1 MVQANGRTWFRSSA
15 KLAAAVVMSTSSTW
29 IGGSRGCGPVV
40 GGPARSMGV
49 KMHFLAR
56 DRSAPGYL
64 SFLLREV
71 EGKITLQ
78 RGAGQRHQLQEE
90 RLWTPPVH
98 TAWQGDL
105 RPVLYVP
112 PVVSAPDSPCL
123 ARRSPWSSSV
133 RRAAPS
139 LAPHLMQSSRAGSA
153 PLQEVPEPHQSSPSH
168 RPYQPRLQ
176 GGRDN
181 QIDAAGR
188 ECTSR
193 SNFTAIM
200 VVHVQR
206 RLWPPLSGVG
216 CDNSPTGV
224 RDGGYDPPWVR
235 RHAHPPQQAPGGSG
249 RRRSRH
255 RFIGHGKQPGGRR
268 HGGPS
273 GGCSR
278 PTTRVTSEMTSRCP
292 IRPRDTPTRQLGG
305 ARALKSLSACFAFF
319 GSRNRS

>member
-1 MVQANGRTWFRSSA
+1 MHC
-15 KLAAAVVMSTSSTW
+15 LA
-29 IGGSRGCGPVV
+29 PVRL
-40 GGPARSMGV
+40 PPS
-49 KMHFLAR
+49 
-56 DRSAPGYL
+56 YL
-64 SFLLREV
+64 PFLLREV

-133 RRAAPS
+133 RRAAPC

-188 ECTSR
+188 ERTSR

-278 PTTRVTSEMTSRCP
+278 PTPRGTSEMTSRCP

-305 ARALKSLSACFAFF
+305 ARALKSLSACFAFLAREIGPDEPQQVGF
-319 GSRNRS
+319 G

>member
-1 MVQANGRTWFRSSA
+1 MAPQSRCLGPGRRRCAAKIDFQGELYPPARCWSA
-15 KLAAAVVMSTSSTW
+15 PPTPGAEAVDSPRAHSLA
-29 IGGSRGCGPVV
+29 
-40 GGPARSMGV
+40 GGPATRLICPTRR
-49 KMHFLAR
+49 FR
-56 DRSAPGYL
+56 
-64 SFLLREV
+64 
-71 EGKITLQ
+71 
-78 RGAGQRHQLQEE
+78 AGQPVLG
-90 RLWTPPVH
+90 PPV
-98 TAWQGDL
+98 AL
-105 RPVLYVP
+105 
-112 PVVSAPDSPCL
+112 VV
-123 ARRSPWSSSV
+123 SV

-255 RFIGHGKQPGGRR
+255 RFIGHVTGSSPGGGDMAAPVAAAVAQ
-268 HGGPS
+268 HH
-273 GGCSR
+273 
-278 PTTRVTSEMTSRCP
+278 E
-292 IRPRDTPTRQLGG
+292 
-305 ARALKSLSACFAFF
+305 
-319 GSRNRS
+319 

>member
-1 MVQANGRTWFRSSA
+1 
-15 KLAAAVVMSTSSTW
+15 
-29 IGGSRGCGPVV
+29 
-40 GGPARSMGV
+40 
-49 KMHFLAR
+49 MHFLAR

-64 SFLLREV
+64 PCVLLEV

-133 RRAAPS
+133 RRAAPC

-188 ECTSR
+188 ERTSR

-278 PTTRVTSEMTSRCP
+278 PTPPVTSEMTSRCP

-305 ARALKSLSACFAFF
+305 ARALKSILACFAFLAREI
-319 GSRNRS
+319 GPTHHTHAPMQRCRRSQ

>member
-1 MVQANGRTWFRSSA
+1 
-15 KLAAAVVMSTSSTW
+15 
-29 IGGSRGCGPVV
+29 
-40 GGPARSMGV
+40 
-49 KMHFLAR
+49 MHFLAR

-64 SFLLREV
+64 PCVLLEV

-188 ECTSR
+188 ERTSR

-278 PTTRVTSEMTSRCP
+278 PTPRVTSEMTSRCP

-305 ARALKSLSACFAFF
+305 ARALKSLSACFAFLARKI
-319 GSRNRS
+319 GPKQKSLSCNKL

>member
-1 MVQANGRTWFRSSA
+1 
-15 KLAAAVVMSTSSTW
+15 
-29 IGGSRGCGPVV
+29 
-40 GGPARSMGV
+40 MGV
-49 KMHFLAR
+49 KMHCLAPVR
-56 DRSAPGYL
+56 LPSGC
-64 SFLLREV
+64 LLCVLLEV
-71 EGKITLQ
+71 EGKITLP

-133 RRAAPS
+133 RRAAPC

-188 ECTSR
+188 ERTSR

-235 RHAHPPQQAPGGSG
+235 RHAHP
-249 RRRSRH
+249 RSR
-255 RFIGHGKQPGGRR
+255 
-268 HGGPS
+268 
-273 GGCSR
+273 
-278 PTTRVTSEMTSRCP
+278 RVVA
-292 IRPRDTPTRQLGG
+292 LGG
-305 ARALKSLSACFAFF
+305 AARDTGLLGT
-319 GSRNRS
+319 GSSPGGGDMAAPVAAAVAQHHE